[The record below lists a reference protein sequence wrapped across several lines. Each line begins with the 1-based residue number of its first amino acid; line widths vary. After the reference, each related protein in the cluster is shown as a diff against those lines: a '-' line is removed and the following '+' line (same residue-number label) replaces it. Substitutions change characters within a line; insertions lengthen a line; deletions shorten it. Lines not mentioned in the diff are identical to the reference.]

1 MTRVKRSH
9 LIAAGLAILGLGVAP
24 FVLVPYP
31 LALLT
36 LALAYGLFAFG
47 LDLTWGRT
55 GVVSIG
61 HAAFFG
67 IGAYGAAIAVK
78 NDFPMLVGAVA
89 GVILATMVAWIIGMI
104 GLGTKTLPSTMAILT
119 LALTLLVEQV
129 ALSWRGTTGGSNG
142 LFVSGSGVVVDYYR
156 TAVIVVVV
164 VAVVW
169 LWVIR
174 GRWGRR
180 FRAVQSNEKRA
191 AHLGIN
197 LHATKTFSFC
207 LSAAV
212 AAIAGATAAPVM
224 GLISPSTAGIIL
236 SAQVLVWLAVGGRG
250 SIAGAFIGAGIVS
263 IGQQYLGDAIGSWY
277 LLVLGVIFI
286 LVVRFAPA
294 GLVGS
299 VQSLLRRPIAEA
311 AAQGAR
317 LDATEIA
324 LAHPDENSKVR
335 DSVNGAQS
343 ALEIR
348 DLMKSFGATRVLRG
362 VDLEVMSG
370 EVMCLIGP
378 NGAGKTTLL
387 HTVTGGQNFDEGSI
401 HLFGEDISTWSIHAR
416 AQAGL
421 GMVFQIPSIFP
432 DLTPA
437 QNLQLAASEAKNA
450 APLPQVYTRF
460 VDDHSRT
467 ALDLPLADRRALEMA
482 MILVWNPKVILLD
495 EPAAGLSHEES
506 MSLARRLRT
515 VADQTGCTLI
525 TVEHDMEIVRELA
538 ERVVVLVEGA
548 VMVDGTMD
556 EVSANESVKQAYL
569 GV

>member
-1 MTRVKRSH
+1 MNRLKRSH
-9 LIAAGLAILGLGVAP
+9 LITAILVCLGLGAAP
-24 FVLVPYP
+24 FLLVPYP

-67 IGAYGAAIAVK
+67 IGAYGSAIAA
-78 NDFPMLVGAVA
+78 NNNLPLLVGAIGGIVVA
-89 GVILATMVAWIIGMI
+89 TLVAWIIGMI

-129 ALSWRGTTGGSNG
+129 ALSWRGVTGGSNG
-142 LFVSGSGVVVDYYR
+142 IYVPGSGVVIDYYR
-156 TAVIVVVV
+156 TALLTVIV

-180 FRAVQSNEKRA
+180 FLAVRSNEKRA

-207 LSAAV
+207 ISAAV
-212 AAIAGATAAPVM
+212 AAVAGATAAPVM
-224 GLISPSTAGIIL
+224 GLVSPGAAGIIL

-277 LLVLGVIFI
+277 LLVLGIVFI

-294 GLVGS
+294 GLLGTAR
-299 VQSLLRRPIAEA
+299 SLLRRPLAES

-317 LDATEIA
+317 LDAADIRLADSSGDSESSTTGRGQTA
-324 LAHPDENSKVR
+324 LQISGVT
-335 DSVNGAQS
+335 
-343 ALEIR
+343 
-348 DLMKSFGATRVLRG
+348 KSFNSTHVLRG
-362 VDLEVMSG
+362 VTMEIMKG

-387 HTVTGGQNFDEGSI
+387 HTITGGQLLDSGQVRLFD
-401 HLFGEDISTWSIHAR
+401 EDISTWSIHAR
-416 AQAGL
+416 SQAGL

-437 QNLQLAASEAKNA
+437 QNIQLASSEALNP
-450 APLPQVYTRF
+450 APLPDVYARF
-460 VDDHSRT
+460 LDDHSRIAT
-467 ALDLPLADRRALEMA
+467 DLPLADRRALEMA
-482 MILVWNPKVILLD
+482 MVLVWNPSVILLD

-506 MSLARRLRT
+506 MSLAHRLRNI
-515 VADQTGCTLI
+515 ANQTGCTLL

-538 ERVVVLVEGA
+538 ERVVVLADGA
-548 VMVDGTMD
+548 VLLDGTMS
-556 EVSANESVKQAYL
+556 EVSANEAVKHAYL